1 MYYNRNLFIIL
12 IDIEGGVLD
21 TNIYY
26 TPYFNLVKKKIYFN
40 YFIAENSQIKIYF
53 KLIKKNT

>member
-26 TPYFNLVKKKIYFN
+26 TPYFNLVKRKIYFN
-40 YFIAENSQIKIYF
+40 QFSAENCGIKIYF
-53 KLIKKNT
+53 KIIKKKT

>member
-26 TPYFNLVKKKIYFN
+26 TPYFNLVKRKIYFIS
-40 YFIAENSQIKIYF
+40 FIAENCRIKIYF
-53 KLIKKNT
+53 